1 MSYLIGLPLIPPL
14 ALTQSKYVFAA
25 KPEELELSATV
36 MLTMLPIG
44 IGASRWLPAFE
55 AAVAGRHSHL
65 CYAEMARLGFDHSRV
80 RTQARPMRS
89 SPQLAVLAKYPF
101 TDALMR
107 TGLTVSAHRSGRTW
121 RNTT

>member
-44 IGASRWLPAFE
+44 IGAP
-55 AAVAGRHSHL
+55 VAGFPLLKPQSPDAIL
-65 CYAEMARLGFDHSRV
+65 TYAMQKWRVLDSITAELGPKRAQCGRLPNLRFSQNIRLL
-80 RTQARPMRS
+80 TPSCAP
-89 SPQLAVLAKYPF
+89 VL
-101 TDALMR
+101 R
-107 TGLTVSAHRSGRTW
+107 
-121 RNTT
+121 